1 MRKLILATVMSSTII
16 AGFELR
22 HKVRCHMGAVEK
34 GLAQLKPKIFHAEVT
49 FRLRSGQAPEH
60 RVELRQYG
68 RKSVVS
74 C

>member
-1 MRKLILATVMSSTII
+1 
-16 AGFELR
+16 
-22 HKVRCHMGAVEK
+22 VEK